1 MHQRAA
7 QCQPLA
13 QAHGQG
19 GSQIVFVTMP
29 GHVQNPLQAHVAGLA
44 VQAID
49 TGIQADVSTT
59 LKSRYRKTPA
69 TYSRCVT

>member
-7 QCQPLA
+7 QRQPLA

-19 GSQIVFVTMP
+19 GSQIVFVTMQA

-44 VQAID
+44 VQAVN
-49 TGIQADVSTT
+49 TGIQADVFHH
-59 LKSRYRKTPA
+59 A
-69 TYSRCVT
+69 QIQIQENACDI